1 MVMLCQDIQAIKAQ
15 KSNTLYDKR
24 MNGSSELSLPI
35 SIRYTI
41 QILWSSE
48 DTLTEETIYY
58 NGLKQMVEVVW

>member
-1 MVMLCQDIQAIKAQ
+1 MVMLRQDIQAIKAQ